1 MYAMYSSQLQT
12 KYNYNNYNYNNY
24 NYNNYNNYKLYVE
37 MYSSHY
43 AFSNRQRLL
52 SCLFLV
58 QFHFCNL
65 F

>member
-12 KYNYNNYNYNNY
+12 NYNYNNYNYNNY
-24 NYNNYNNYKLYVE
+24 NYNNYKLYVE